1 MAGKHRLRNR
11 RVQRTTWH
19 RAIEVVDARTLTTHF
34 LTADALAAGW
44 TRGVFT
50 VHHPVTGDDH
60 CPWCRRALPDEPS
73 DHQVCPECYGI
84 RVKTPGLVY
93 GG

>member
-11 RVQRTTWH
+11 RVQRTTRH

-44 TRGVFT
+44 TRGFSRCTTRSLVMIT
-50 VHHPVTGDDH
+50 VHGAV
-60 CPWCRRALPDEPS
+60 EPCLMNRLIIKFVRS
-73 DHQVCPECYGI
+73 ATASG
-84 RVKTPGLVY
+84 
-93 GG
+93 